1 VGPKLRDIM
10 PGRDYDP
17 HRVPAALVTIIL
29 LEPFAQAL
37 HLDVDNAIG
46 FGIKIRRSPER
57 LRGDGIF
64 LDAVEI
70 PREGLFDDKLEK
82 QS

>member
-1 VGPKLRDIM
+1 M

-17 HRVPAALVTIIL
+17 NRVLAAFVTVIL

-37 HLDVDNAIG
+37 HLDAHNAIG
-46 FGIKIRRSPER
+46 FGIKIRRPPKC
-57 LRGDGIF
+57 LRGDSVF
-64 LDAVEI
+64 LEAVEI

-82 QS
+82 QSRRV

>member
-1 VGPKLRDIM
+1 M
-10 PGRDYDP
+10 PGRYYDP
-17 HRVPAALVTIIL
+17 NRVSPAFVTVIL
-29 LEPFAQAL
+29 LEPFAQPL
-37 HLDVDNAIG
+37 HLDADNAIG

-57 LRGDGIF
+57 LSGDGIF

-82 QS
+82 QSRGV